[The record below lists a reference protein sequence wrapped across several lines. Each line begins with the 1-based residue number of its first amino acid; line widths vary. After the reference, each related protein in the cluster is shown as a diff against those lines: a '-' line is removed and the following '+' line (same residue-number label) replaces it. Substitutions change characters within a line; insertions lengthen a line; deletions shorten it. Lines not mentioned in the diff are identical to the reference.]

1 MHPHNVV
8 GERVK
13 VDAGESR
20 VWAAGRLAIGAEE
33 PLDEI
38 RHDVDDG
45 LAFRALQEL
54 TVRPSHR
61 YGSKGQLLLI
71 ETERGDPGQYLE
83 EDGPV

>member
-1 MHPHNVV
+1 MHPHDVV
-8 GERVK
+8 GEGVK

-20 VWAAGRLAIGAEE
+20 VWAAGRLAIGVEE

-54 TVRPSHR
+54 AVWPSHR
-61 YGSKGQLLLI
+61 HGSKGQLLLI

-83 EDGPV
+83 KDGPV